1 VTAAQPSAPKDASR
15 FRIPPVVTAILFGV
29 VIGGI
34 LVFVSGANPAEAYW
48 QILIGALAWENLP
61 NTLNWA
67 VPLVGM
73 TLVAALPLRGGMI
86 NLGGDGQ
93 MVIGGLVAALIPLYL
108 PAPGPILIVAALLG
122 AAVAAG
128 LYAAL
133 AAWGETR
140 HGIPMLISSLLL
152 SYPAIGIASYI
163 VGFPLRD
170 VATGLAQTQMIPDG
184 ARLPV
189 ISGAL
194 NAGIV
199 IIVVI
204 AALVIWFDRFT
215 VAGYELRM
223 RGSNVRFAGYGG
235 VRLDRQAMR
244 VMFVSGAIAGIV
256 GAIIVLG
263 SQFRFT
269 DGALVTPAYT
279 WSGLMAA
286 LLANGEPIGAIV
298 AGTFFAALQTGG
310 FAMQRETAVPRVL
323 TIVLQSI
330 VILFLAVRHGIRRG
344 S

>member
-1 VTAAQPSAPKDASR
+1 V
-15 FRIPPVVTAILFGV
+15 PPVAAAIVVAV

-34 LVFVSGANPAEAYW
+34 LVIVSGADPRQAYL
-48 QILIGALAWENLP
+48 QILIGALAPDNLP

-73 TLVAALPLRGGMI
+73 TLVAAIPLRGGMI

-93 MVIGGLVAALIPLYL
+93 LVIGGLVAALIPLYL
-108 PAPGPILIVAALLG
+108 PLPGPVLTVLALVAA
-122 AAVAAG
+122 AIAAG

-152 SYPAIGIASYI
+152 SYPAVGIASYV

-170 VATGLAQTQMIPDG
+170 VTSGLAQTVMIPDG

-189 ISGAL
+189 ITGAL
-194 NAGIV
+194 NAGGL
-199 IIVVI
+199 IILTIAVLVV
-204 AALVIWFDRFT
+204 LFDRFT

-223 RGSNVRFAGYGG
+223 RGANARFAGYGG
-235 VRLDRQAMR
+235 VRLDRQAVR
-244 VMFVSGAIAGIV
+244 VMFVSGAIAGVV
-256 GAIIVLG
+256 GAVIVLG

-269 DGALVTPAYT
+269 DGALLTPAYT

-286 LLANGEPIGAIV
+286 LLANGEPIGAIL
-298 AGTFFAALQTGG
+298 AGLFFAALQTGG
-310 FAMQRETAVPRVL
+310 FAMQRETSVPRVL

-330 VILFLAVRHGIRRG
+330 IILFLAIRHGIRRRG
-344 S
+344 

>member
-1 VTAAQPSAPKDASR
+1 
-15 FRIPPVVTAILFGV
+15 
-29 VIGGI
+29 
-34 LVFVSGANPAEAYW
+34 
-48 QILIGALAWENLP
+48 
-61 NTLNWA
+61 
-67 VPLVGM
+67 
-73 TLVAALPLRGGMI
+73 MI

-93 MVIGGLVAALIPLYL
+93 MVIGGLIAALVPLYL
-108 PAPGPILIVAALLG
+108 PAPGPVLAVLALL
-122 AAVAAG
+122 AAAIAAG

-152 SYPAIGIASYI
+152 SYPAIGVTSYV

-170 VATGLAQTQMIPDG
+170 VKTGLAQTQMIPDD

-189 ISGAL
+189 FTGAL
-194 NAGIV
+194 NAGVLI
-199 IIVVI
+199 I
-204 AALVIWFDRFT
+204 AAIAAAVIYFDRRT
-215 VAGYELRM
+215 VAGYELRI
-223 RGSNVRFAGYGG
+223 RGNNVRFAGYGG
-235 VRLDRQAMR
+235 VRLDSQAIR

-269 DGALVTPAYT
+269 DGALLTPAYT

-286 LLANGEPIGAIV
+286 LLANGEPIGAIL
-298 AGTFFAALQTGG
+298 AGFFFAALQTGG

-330 VILFLAVRHGIRRG
+330 IILFLAVRHGMQRRG
-344 S
+344 